1 MAEERVRVEL
11 GERSYDILIGERLR
25 HQVGQRLQEV
35 VEPSWVAVITDETVK
50 GLYGADVTDSMQQA
64 GLDTTTVAVSPGEE
78 AKSLPQAGELYSA
91 LLGAGLD
98 RRSVVVAL
106 GGGVVGDL
114 AGFVAATYMRGVP
127 YVQVPTTLL
136 AAVDSSVGGKVAVD
150 LPQGKNLVGAFHQPC
165 LVVIDP
171 ETLRSL
177 PARELRAG
185 LAEVVKYGVI
195 LDTEFFAHL
204 EDHAEELLALE
215 PAVTAAV
222 IRRCCELKA
231 QVVQEDEREV
241 GLRAILNYGH
251 TFAHALEV
259 LTGYQRFRHGEA
271 VAIGMV
277 CASLLAEELGMV
289 PAEVTDRQV
298 ALLRRLGLEVA
309 MPTELGVDEL
319 IACFARDKKTLAGQL
334 RLVLPV
340 RIGAVEIVAD
350 PDRRLI
356 AQAIERARCVG
367 ERTVRPHRPQPD
379 GLGRQRPLS
388 PAAGPRRLGAGHLRA
403 ARG

>member
-25 HQVGQRLQEV
+25 HQVGQRVQGV
-35 VEPSWVAVITDETVK
+35 VKPSRVVVITDETVK

-64 GLDTTTVAVSPGEE
+64 GLDTTTIAVSPGEE

-165 LVVIDP
+165 LVLIDP

-231 QVVQEDEREV
+231 QVVQEDEREA

-271 VAIGMV
+271 VARGMV
-277 CASLLAEELGMV
+277 AASLLAEELGMV

-309 MPTELGVDEL
+309 MPAELGVGEL
-319 IACFARDKKTLAGQL
+319 IECFARDKKTLAGQL

-356 AQAIERARCVG
+356 ARAIERARCV
-367 ERTVRPHRPQPD
+367 
-379 GLGRQRPLS
+379 
-388 PAAGPRRLGAGHLRA
+388 
-403 ARG
+403 